1 MPAKFLV
8 GSRRPRSLR
17 SLSRAHISS
26 QNVTS
31 ANNYGIVKAGDG
43 GNGGRGA
50 DGVGGAD
57 ATALIQDNKLV
68 SISNGIN
75 GKDGGHGQEAGKV
88 YITQGTLCNENNF
101 IPSSKGTDGAGGNNG
116 WAGVDLYAY
125 TFKSDELDWGFNNSP
140 YKGDIYETQLW
151 EYYINLFQNGEI
163 DMFQAWA
170 GISAPF
176 VRSQFI
182 SREDAGTT
190 TSFYVQY
197 WAGKKSKNNKET
209 GFHLDTKAH
218 LMIISSRFDDNP
230 NNFQA
235 KNETGIMYPTDDN
248 GKYQKYGYAYRINCD
263 RFQYQNTQ
271 YHIKNLKVEIYSIP
285 GEGYELVGADCRGI
299 EIKKATA

>member
-1 MPAKFLV
+1 
-8 GSRRPRSLR
+8 
-17 SLSRAHISS
+17 
-26 QNVTS
+26 
-31 ANNYGIVKAGDG
+31 
-43 GNGGRGA
+43 
-50 DGVGGAD
+50 
-57 ATALIQDNKLV
+57 
-68 SISNGIN
+68 
-75 GKDGGHGQEAGKV
+75 
-88 YITQGTLCNENNF
+88 
-101 IPSSKGTDGAGGNNG
+101 
-116 WAGVDLYAY
+116 
-125 TFKSDELDWGFNNSP
+125 
-140 YKGDIYETQLW
+140 
-151 EYYINLFQNGEI
+151 
-163 DMFQAWA
+163 MFQALA

-209 GFHLDTKAH
+209 GFHLDAKAH

-235 KNETGIMYPTDDN
+235 QNETGIMYPTDDN

-263 RFQYQNTQ
+263 RFQYQNTK

-285 GEGYELVGADCRGI
+285 GEGYELVGADYRGI